1 MNMCENNDF
10 DFNDVN
16 SEDLLVE
23 RDKNDKF

>member
-10 DFNDVN
+10 DFNDDN